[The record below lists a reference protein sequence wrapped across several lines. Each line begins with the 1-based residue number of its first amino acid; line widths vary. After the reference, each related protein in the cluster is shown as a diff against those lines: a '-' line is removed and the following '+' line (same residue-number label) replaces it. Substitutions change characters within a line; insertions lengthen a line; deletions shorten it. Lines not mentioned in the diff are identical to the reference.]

1 MWSAGIKPAEPHCT
15 LKTIQ
20 IMREIIESPVHN
32 ADGSG
37 AMLVIRI
44 PSLELSNLAFES
56 LKNTRDRLVNSLTSK
71 SDYHPIVQLLNK
83 FSFLESQEMDRE

>member
-1 MWSAGIKPAEPHCT
+1 
-15 LKTIQ
+15 
-20 IMREIIESPVHN
+20 MREIIESPVHN

-71 SDYHPIVQLLNK
+71 SDYHLIVQLLNK

>member
-1 MWSAGIKPAEPHCT
+1 
-15 LKTIQ
+15 
-20 IMREIIESPVHN
+20 MREIIESPVHN

-56 LKNTRDRLVNSLTSK
+56 LKNTRDRLVNSLTS
-71 SDYHPIVQLLNK
+71 
-83 FSFLESQEMDRE
+83 

>member
-1 MWSAGIKPAEPHCT
+1 
-15 LKTIQ
+15 
-20 IMREIIESPVHN
+20 MREIIESPVHN

-71 SDYHPIVQLLNK
+71 SDYHPIVQFVEQILLFRISGNG
-83 FSFLESQEMDRE
+83 

>member
-1 MWSAGIKPAEPHCT
+1 
-15 LKTIQ
+15 
-20 IMREIIESPVHN
+20 MREIIESPVHN

-56 LKNTRDRLVNSLTSK
+56 LKNTRDRLVNSLPSK
-71 SDYHPIVQLLNK
+71 SDYHLIVQLLNK

>member
-1 MWSAGIKPAEPHCT
+1 
-15 LKTIQ
+15 
-20 IMREIIESPVHN
+20 MREIIESPVHN

-71 SDYHPIVQLLNK
+71 SDYHLILQLLNK

>member
-1 MWSAGIKPAEPHCT
+1 
-15 LKTIQ
+15 
-20 IMREIIESPVHN
+20 MREIIESPVHN